1 MEITIKQKQYI
12 NFIESETGI
21 EFKGTT
27 LKEASKY
34 ISENKDK
41 VSPLA
46 YQDTWAIENGY

>member
-27 LKEASKY
+27 LEEASKY